1 MRQCLPKTLMR
12 NAEICCGW
20 QRSIIW
26 NWAKRTIINLCGGSI
41 ATEAR
46 AWLEEQKDK
55 QCEAKVKAFEEY
67 VDKLSNAQK
76 DKSKGP
82 QQLKVFGELLKE
94 AQAQENTVQDCAQGE
109 FKTRVQNAVMLCKK
123 IRTTK

>member
-1 MRQCLPKTLMR
+1 MR

-26 NWAKRTIINLCGGSI
+26 NWAKREFETIINLCGGSI

-67 VDKLSNAQK
+67 VDKLYNAQK